1 MEQDNTDLKKSLEL
15 ARKKFYVLAFEIFLI
30 FGLPAG
36 AAFFLGKY
44 LIENYGFGKLAQVL
58 ALAGAFVLS
67 WVIFIFKFREI
78 SKEIADLKNKIDN
91 KK

>member
-1 MEQDNTDLKKSLEL
+1 MEENNIDLKNSLEL

-44 LIENYGFGKLAQVL
+44 LIESHGFGKLAQVL
-58 ALAGAFVLS
+58 ALVVAFVLS

-78 SKEIADLKNKIDN
+78 SKEIADLKNKID
-91 KK
+91 KKQ